1 MYSVAAL
8 SLLVLLATI
17 LTVESAQPKLC
28 RCEAS
33 FESLY
38 DRRHRDLLL
47 GLDRGLKLSTQ
58 NGFPY
63 DYGTAYTIDG
73 GFFVI
78 DGVIVLPENSK
89 VCQALD
95 QVTFGGRRSLLVENL
110 KEDCSQ
116 HHSHALRGKL
126 QIGQQEGKERGLKG
140 RMLGAVDSQGY
151 YSYGGGKA
159 DGKGVRTRRELA
171 KVMNSYIE
179 FSNADLICFSLIYI
193 L

>member
-8 SLLVLLATI
+8 SLVVLGKI
-17 LTVESAQPKLC
+17 LTAESAQPKLC

-38 DRRHRDLLL
+38 DRSHRDLLL
-47 GLDRGLKLSTQ
+47 DFDRGLKLSTQ

-78 DGVIVLPENSK
+78 DGVIVLPENSQ

-95 QVTFGGRRSLLVENL
+95 QGTFGGRRSLVVKNLVEDSN
-110 KEDCSQ
+110 Q
-116 HHSHALRGKL
+116 QHSHALRGKL
-126 QIGQQEGKERGLKG
+126 QIGPQGKERGSKG
-140 RMLGAVDSQGY
+140 MMLGAVGNDHRDSSQGY
-151 YSYGGGKA
+151 YSDGGSA
-159 DGKGVRTRRELA
+159 DEKGVRTRRGVA
-171 KVMNSYIE
+171 KVRDILNSPIQT
-179 FSNADLICFSLIYI
+179 
-193 L
+193 